1 VFHNTSRAISS
12 SDGHLFDPPQNVG
25 TSNLWLYRQHRK
37 EKDMEKDEPA
47 VAIAA
52 QNRPARPLKDYRYG

>member
-25 TSNLWLYRQHRK
+25 TSKHRK

-47 VAIAA
+47 VASAM
-52 QNRPARPLKDYRYG
+52 QNRPARPLKGYRYG